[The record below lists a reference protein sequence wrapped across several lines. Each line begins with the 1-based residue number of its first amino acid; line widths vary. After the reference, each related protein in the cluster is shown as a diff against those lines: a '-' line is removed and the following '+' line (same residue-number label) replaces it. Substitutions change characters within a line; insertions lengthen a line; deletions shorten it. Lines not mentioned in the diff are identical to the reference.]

1 MTNLVTGG
9 TGFVGGAIAR
19 RLLAAGQPVRVL
31 ARSAAKATELQAT
44 GAQIAVGDVMDP
56 VSMAKAMDGV
66 STLYHAAAQYEVWT
80 ARPQEMLDT
89 ANQGTRNVMQV
100 ALDAGVKRV
109 VHTSSAAAF
118 GLPKDG
124 QVDEKMAEPGLLPD
138 VYYRSKY
145 ESELIAN
152 SYIDKGLQVVT
163 LNPSNVYGP
172 RDLKPLGRSLVSL
185 LNGELPAMWDATTP
199 IVYVEDVANAH
210 LLAAEKG
217 KPGERYLLVERNV
230 SYRELFGKA
239 VELGGGKLP
248 PFMPVAMALAT
259 AHVAEFVARLTGKAP
274 LVSVMQVKSGTQGT
288 LFDGS
293 KASKELGFKY
303 TDMDAG
309 LRATIKWYWEQG
321 LLKRKPV
328 YL

>member
-9 TGFVGGAIAR
+9 TGFVGGAIVR
-19 RLLAAGQPVRVL
+19 RLLAAKQPVRVL
-31 ARSAAKATELQAT
+31 ARSAAKAAELQAA
-44 GAQIAVGDVMDP
+44 GAQVAVGDVLDP
-56 VSMAKAMDGV
+56 ASLRTAMDGV

-80 ARPQEMLDT
+80 AKPQEMLDT
-89 ANQGTRNVMQV
+89 ANQGTRNVMQA
-100 ALDAGVKRV
+100 ALDAGVRRV

-124 QVDEKMAEPGLLPD
+124 NVDEQMAEPGLLPD

-152 SYIDKGLQVVT
+152 TYIDKGLQAVT

-172 RDLKPLGRSLVSL
+172 RDLKPLGSSLVSL
-185 LNGELPAMWDATTP
+185 LNEQLPAMWEATTP
-199 IVYVEDVANAH
+199 IVYVEDVAEAH

-239 VELGGGKLP
+239 AELGGVKLP
-248 PFMPVAMALAT
+248 PFLPVPMALVT
-259 AHVAEFVARLTGKAP
+259 AYGAELAARLTGKPP

-293 KASKELGFKY
+293 KAPRELGFQY

-321 LLKRKPV
+321 LLKKKPV